1 MDKSTPISEIMTKN
15 VIVGKPTNTTAQLRE
30 LFMNYKLHHLVVTE
44 EDGKTLVGIVSS
56 NDLMRFSINNP
67 GADLANTQL
76 KDIMTSNVVSVS
88 PSTTLEQVVMML
100 QGSHFSAIPV
110 VENGSLV
117 GIFTLRDLARVL
129 HFMFHENYNF

>member
-44 EDGKTLVGIVSS
+44 DDGKTLAGIVSS
-56 NDLMRFSINNP
+56 NDLMRFSINNI

-76 KDIMTSNVVSVS
+76 KDIMTTNVVSVS

-100 QGSHFSAIPV
+100 QGSHFSAVPV
-110 VENGSLV
+110 VENGNLV

>member
-44 EDGKTLVGIVSS
+44 DDGKTLAGIVSS

-76 KDIMTSNVVSVS
+76 KDIMTTNVVSVS

-100 QGSHFSAIPV
+100 QGSHFSAVPV
-110 VENGSLV
+110 VENGNLV

-129 HFMFHENYNF
+129 HFIFHENYNF

>member
-44 EDGKTLVGIVSS
+44 EDGKTLAGIVSS

-100 QGSHFSAIPV
+100 QGAHFSALPV
-110 VENGSLV
+110 VENGNLV